1 MQEHF
6 AVVCIS
12 ASDRADELTTHR
24 LAQLMERAFHQALNL
39 LASVSSE
46 ILDALTKDSAPV
58 IFISV
63 LPRRC

>member
-12 ASDRADELTTHR
+12 ASDQADELTTQM
-24 LAQLMERAFHQALNL
+24 LVQLMERASCQTLHLR
-39 LASVSSE
+39 ASVASE